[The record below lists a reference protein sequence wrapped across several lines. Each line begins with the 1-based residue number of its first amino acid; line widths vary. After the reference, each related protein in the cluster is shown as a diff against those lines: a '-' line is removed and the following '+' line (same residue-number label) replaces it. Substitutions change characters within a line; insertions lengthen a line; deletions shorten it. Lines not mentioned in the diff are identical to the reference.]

1 MRRLETSRV
10 QKFVILFTISFYL
23 EVEIIKSKASNTSIT
38 SKTSR
43 PEWLQDVQRIRDSHT
58 SKTLTS
64 LISKWS
70 TDYFF
75 TFSVW
80 RGKEKNFF
88 FLLFFSREVTL
99 ELALSVRSFVRNT
112 SLKIKR
118 IKSHPSKSSV
128 KIKRQNKASK
138 SSVKIECQNRA
149 SK

>member
-80 RGKEKNFF
+80 RGKEKKFPF
-88 FLLFFSREVTL
+88 HFLLFFSESFSYYCHYFLLWISTSFWILL
-99 ELALSVRSFVRNT
+99 EHYLPHYYIFCMFLGLYQVSF
-112 SLKIKR
+112 K
-118 IKSHPSKSSV
+118 
-128 KIKRQNKASK
+128 
-138 SSVKIECQNRA
+138 
-149 SK
+149 